1 MASRPPPP
9 AHKQPVFHAH
19 ANAVDWA
26 TAAAQAIASRLQQ
39 DLNLAP
45 EVLLLLSGG
54 STPAPV
60 YRQLAAQPLDWSRVV
75 ISLVDERLV
84 APGSDGN
91 NAALLVQAVVDTPAE
106 AARIWPLVI
115 AGSSL
120 AACVSQANARLTA
133 AALPISTVVFGMGS
147 DTHTASLFPR
157 APGLA
162 AAFESQQSYVAI
174 DAIGCVG
181 AGHYPL
187 RISLTPSA
195 WSRASA
201 RFLLIT
207 GAGKRRVYQ
216 RALAEHDAFAH
227 PVRSAIY
234 GGNSA
239 LHVHWCP

>member
-1 MASRPPPP
+1 MASRLPPP

-19 ANAVDWA
+19 ANAADWA

-39 DLNLAP
+39 DLNQAH

-60 YRQLAAQPLDWSRVV
+60 YQQLAAQPLDWSRVV
-75 ISLVDERLV
+75 ISLVDERFV
-84 APGSDGN
+84 APGSAGN
-91 NAALLVQAVVDTPAE
+91 SATLLVQAVVDTPAE

-115 AGSSL
+115 AGRSL
-120 AACVSQANARLTA
+120 DDCVTLANTRLTV

-162 AAFESQQSYVAI
+162 QVFESQQSYVAI
-174 DAIGCVG
+174 DASGCAG
-181 AGHYPL
+181 AGAYPR

-201 RFLLIT
+201 RLLLIT
-207 GAGKRRVYQ
+207 GPGKRRVYQ

-227 PVRSAIY
+227 PVRTAIY

-239 LHVHWCP
+239 LDVHWCP